1 MLAISTASVVVLNP
15 PAVELGEPPISI
27 RAVMVITDASE
38 SFVKSTV
45 LKPAVRAV
53 TDWKRRQ
60 LFCEEPRTL

>member
-15 PAVELGEPPISI
+15 PAVELGG
-27 RAVMVITDASE
+27 RDKHKNGHMVITDASE

-53 TDWKRRQ
+53 TDWKKAAII
-60 LFCEEPRTL
+60 L

>member
-27 RAVMVITDASE
+27 RTVMVITDASE

-45 LKPAVRAV
+45 LKPAEPLP
-53 TDWKRRQ
+53 TGKRRQ